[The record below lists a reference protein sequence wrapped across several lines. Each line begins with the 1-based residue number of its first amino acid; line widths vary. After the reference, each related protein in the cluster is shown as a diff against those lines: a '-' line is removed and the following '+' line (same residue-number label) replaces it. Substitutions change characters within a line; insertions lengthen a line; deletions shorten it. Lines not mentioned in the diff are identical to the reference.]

1 MFPELRITCKY
12 SDVGEN
18 LQVSAV
24 MENAG
29 DDDNCP
35 EREYIE

>member
-12 SDVGEN
+12 SDVDEN
-18 LQVSAV
+18 LQVSV

-29 DDDNCP
+29 DDDNCL
-35 EREYIE
+35 ERECIE